1 MRADRGRC
9 ASRVLW
15 GLTAASLLAVAA
27 PARALDHD
35 NLDTG
40 RPLRLEDAYPIA
52 KGEAG
57 LESGLAVRDRRGD
70 GSGYGFEVRA
80 VYGLLYNTQV
90 EIGGD
95 VVFEGSSAAPTDRS
109 GAATAGV
116 LYNLNTETLALPA
129 LAVRGDVAA
138 PSGVGSTGV
147 DVSVGAIMTRTVGRL
162 RTHINLGY
170 TNAGS
175 AAAGERGGRY
185 QAAVGAG
192 YPLGYPVRFR
202 ETLIVDAFTHQSA
215 ASGAP
220 NTTGLEVGIRH
231 QLSPRIVLDVGVG
244 TETAGPADRSAAYG
258 TVGLAVGF

>member
-1 MRADRGRC
+1 M
-9 ASRVLW
+9 
-15 GLTAASLLAVAA
+15 
-27 PARALDHD
+27 
-35 NLDTG
+35 
-40 RPLRLEDAYPIA
+40 
-52 KGEAG
+52 
-57 LESGLAVRDRRGD
+57 
-70 GSGYGFEVRA
+70 RA

-109 GAATAGV
+109 GAATVGV
-116 LYNLNTETLALPA
+116 LYNVNTETLALPA

-147 DVSVGAIMTRTVGRL
+147 DVSVGAIMTRTVGRW

-170 TNAGS
+170 TDAGS
-175 AAAGERGGRY
+175 SAAGERGGRY
-185 QAAVGAG
+185 RAAVGAS

-220 NTTGLEVGIRH
+220 NATGLEVGIRH

-258 TVGLAVGF
+258 TVGFAVGF